1 MKKKIAILIVAAL
14 VLTAVPLVSAVV
26 QTWYLSS
33 TASGANYVMYKGSAA
48 GGSGVVTVPQQ
59 DCVIWIANEAATCD
73 VTFHAGD
80 WTGDLTANRQGSN
93 NHFTVDIGEWD
104 GTNFIS
110 AGQYDDYFASGTAS
124 FTISASEFTVD
135 EGNWLAFKL
144 TNLKPKSGGSQ
155 LGIRPYKCDV
165 SSPPSSPDYPVP
177 ELSTLIL
184 LSVGLLTLAGY
195 VGLRRKK
202 K

>member
-1 MKKKIAILIVAAL
+1 M
-14 VLTAVPLVSAVV
+14 TAVPLVSAVV

-48 GGSGVVTVPQQ
+48 GGCAVVTVPQQ
-59 DCVIWIANEAATCD
+59 DYIIWIANEAATCD

-80 WTGDLTANRQGSN
+80 WTGYLTANRQGSD

-110 AGQYDDYFASGTAS
+110 AGQYDGYFASGTAS
-124 FTISASEFTVD
+124 FTISASQFTVD
-135 EGNWLAFKL
+135 EDNWLAFKL
-144 TNLKPKSGGSQ
+144 KNLGPKPGSSQ
-155 LGIRPYKCDV
+155 LGIRPCKCDV
-165 SSPPSSPDYPVP
+165 SSPPSSPDCPAP

-184 LSVGLLTLAGY
+184 LSVGLLALAGY

-202 K
+202 E